1 VTVTRSE
8 GSGEPQ
14 GGAPADRY
22 DGLAAVPDGL
32 GPAVVTVGMFD
43 GVHRG
48 HRALLDRV
56 AVEAA
61 ARSLPAAAVT
71 FDRHP
76 LAVLRPGTEPPL
88 LTTLDRKVELL
99 GQAGITTV
107 LVLEFTR
114 ELSQVPAETFAAEVL
129 FDALA
134 ARAVVVG
141 ENFRFGHKAAGDPDL
156 LADLGRPRG
165 VEVVAVPLHADG
177 DQVVSSTRV
186 RAELAAG
193 DVAAA
198 AASLGRPYAVEGTVV
213 VGDRRGRPLL
223 GIPTAN
229 LAVPEGIA
237 LPADGVYAGHL
248 TDQAP
253 EGSGEPR
260 RGAPVDRKGSGE
272 PQGGAPVS
280 RGITRPAAISV
291 GTNPQF
297 GTERRVEA
305 HVLDF
310 DGDLYGHRVS
320 VDFTHHLR
328 GQAVFAGN
336 DELIA
341 QMHADIDQARRLLA
355 SPPGGKVQTGGFS
368 RPTP

>member
-1 VTVTRSE
+1 MSVRRPE

-14 GGAPADRY
+14 GGAPVDRY
-22 DGLAAVPDGL
+22 DGVAAL
-32 GPAVVTVGMFD
+32 PAEMAPTVATVGMFD

-56 AVEAA
+56 AAEAA
-61 ARSLPAAAVT
+61 ARGVPTAAVT

-76 LAVLRPGTEPPL
+76 LAVLRPGSEPPL
-88 LTTLDRKVELL
+88 LTTLDTKVALL
-99 GQAGITTV
+99 GQAGMQVV

-114 ELSQVPAETFAAEVL
+114 ELSEVGAETFADQVL
-129 FDALA
+129 FQGLA

-141 ENFRFGHKAAGDPDL
+141 ENFRFGHKAAGDPAL
-156 LADLGRPRG
+156 LASLGRPRG
-165 VEVVAVPLHADG
+165 IDVVAVPLHRDG

-186 RAELAAG
+186 RSELAAG

-198 AASLGRPYAVEGTVV
+198 AASLGRPYALEGEVV

-223 GIPTAN
+223 GIPTAH
-229 LAVPEGIA
+229 LEAPPGIA

-248 TDQAP
+248 TD
-253 EGSGEPR
+253 
-260 RGAPVDRKGSGE
+260 GADGT
-272 PQGGAPVS
+272 A
-280 RGITRPAAISV
+280 RPAAVSV
-291 GTNPQF
+291 GDNPQF

-310 DGDLYGHRVS
+310 DGDLYRHRVS
-320 VDFTHHLR
+320 VGFAHRLR
-328 GQAVFAGN
+328 GQATFAGV

-341 QMHADIDQARRLLA
+341 QIHADIAQTRRLLA
-355 SPPGGKVQTGGFS
+355 PPPGGAVRTGS
-368 RPTP
+368 

>member
-1 VTVTRSE
+1 M
-8 GSGEPQ
+8 
-14 GGAPADRY
+14 GG
-22 DGLAAVPDGL
+22 
-32 GPAVVTVGMFD
+32 AVVTVGMFD

-56 AVEAA
+56 AAEAA
-61 ARSLPAAAVT
+61 ARRVPAAAVT

-76 LAVLRPGTEPPL
+76 LAVLRPGSEPPL

-99 GQAGITTV
+99 GDAGMQVV

-114 ELSQVPAETFAAEVL
+114 ELSEVGAEAFATQVL
-129 FDALA
+129 FDGLA

-141 ENFRFGHKAAGDPDL
+141 ENFRFGHKAAGDPAL
-156 LADLGRPRG
+156 LAGLGRPRG
-165 VEVVAVPLHADG
+165 IEVVAVPLQTAG
-177 DQVVSSTRV
+177 DEVVSSTRV

-198 AASLGRPYAVEGTVV
+198 AASLGRPHAVEGVV
-213 VGDRRGRPLL
+213 VAGDGRGRPLL

-229 LAVPEGIA
+229 LDIAAGIA
-237 LPADGVYAGHL
+237 IPADGVYAGHL
-248 TDQAP
+248 TDAGP

-260 RGAPVDRKGSGE
+260 GGAPVDRGV
-272 PQGGAPVS
+272 A
-280 RGITRPAAISV
+280 RPAAISV

-297 GTERRVEA
+297 GTDRRVEA

-310 DGDLYGHRVS
+310 DDDLYGHRVS
-320 VDFTHHLR
+320 VSFAHHLR
-328 GQAVFAGN
+328 GQATFADL
-336 DELIA
+336 DELVA
-341 QMHADIDQARRLLA
+341 QIKADVDQTRRLLS
-355 SPPGGKVQTGGFS
+355 SPPGGTVRTGGSS

>member
-1 VTVTRSE
+1 MTQPDGSPPRS
-8 GSGEPQ
+8 P
-14 GGAPADRY
+14 GAPRRL
-22 DGLAAVPDGL
+22 DGLAALPADL
-32 GPAVVTVGMFD
+32 GGAVVTVGMFD

-56 AVEAA
+56 AAEAA
-61 ARSLPAAAVT
+61 ARRVPAAAVT

-76 LAVLRPGTEPPL
+76 LAVLRPGSEPPL

-99 GQAGITTV
+99 GDAGMQVV

-114 ELSQVPAETFAAEVL
+114 ELSEVGAEAFATQVL
-129 FDALA
+129 FDGLA

-141 ENFRFGHKAAGDPDL
+141 ENFRFGHKAAGDPAL
-156 LADLGRPRG
+156 LAGLGRPRG
-165 VEVVAVPLHADG
+165 IEVVAVPLQTAG
-177 DQVVSSTRV
+177 DEVVSSTRV

-198 AASLGRPYAVEGTVV
+198 AASLGRPHAVEGVV
-213 VGDRRGRPLL
+213 VAGDGRGRPLL

-229 LAVPEGIA
+229 LDIAAGIA
-237 LPADGVYAGHL
+237 IPADGVYAGHL
-248 TDQAP
+248 TDAGP
-253 EGSGEPR
+253 E
-260 RGAPVDRKGSGE
+260 GSGE
-272 PQGGAPVS
+272 PQGGAPVD
-280 RGITRPAAISV
+280 RGVARPAAISV

-297 GTERRVEA
+297 GTDRRVEA

-310 DGDLYGHRVS
+310 DDDLYGHRVS
-320 VDFTHHLR
+320 VSFAHHLR
-328 GQAVFAGN
+328 GQATFADL

-341 QMHADIDQARRLLA
+341 QIKADVDQTRRLLS
-355 SPPGGKVQTGGFS
+355 SPPGGTVRTGGSS

>member
-1 VTVTRSE
+1 VSGPPD
-8 GSGEPQ
+8 GSGPAA
-14 GGAPADRY
+14 GRGAGVRR
-22 DGLAAVPDGL
+22 LDGL
-32 GPAVVTVGMFD
+32 GALPAGLAGSVVTVGMFD

-56 AVEAA
+56 AAEAA
-61 ARSLPAAAVT
+61 ARGVAAAAVT

-76 LAVLRPGTEPPL
+76 LAVLRPGSEPPL

-99 GQAGITTV
+99 GQAGMAVV

-114 ELSQVPAETFAAEVL
+114 ELSEVGAEAFATRVL
-129 FDALA
+129 FDGLA

-156 LADLGRPRG
+156 LAALGRPRG
-165 VEVVAVPLHADG
+165 IEVIAVPLHADG
-177 DQVVSSTRV
+177 GQVVSSTRV

-198 AASLGRPYAVEGTVV
+198 AASLGRPYAVEGVV
-213 VGDRRGRPLL
+213 VAGDRRGGPLL
-223 GIPTAN
+223 GVPTAN
-229 LAVPEGIA
+229 LQVPAGIA

-248 TDQAP
+248 TDDA
-253 EGSGEPR
+253 E
-260 RGAPVDRKGSGE
+260 AV
-272 PQGGAPVS
+272 A
-280 RGITRPAAISV
+280 RPAAVSV

-297 GTERRVEA
+297 GTERRVES

-320 VDFTHHLR
+320 VGFAHRLR
-328 GQAVFAGN
+328 GQATFAGV
-336 DELIA
+336 DELAA
-341 QMHADIDQARRLLA
+341 QIQDDIDQARRLLT
-355 SPPGGKVQTGGFS
+355 SGQPS
-368 RPTP
+368 

>member
-1 VTVTRSE
+1 MTL
-8 GSGEPQ
+8 Q
-14 GGAPADRY
+14 RY
-22 DGLAAVPDGL
+22 DGLAAVPGGL

-56 AVEAA
+56 AAEAA

-99 GQAGITTV
+99 GQAGVTTV

-114 ELSQVPAETFAAEVL
+114 ELSQVPAEAFAAEVL

-237 LPADGVYAGHL
+237 IPADGVYAGHL

-253 EGSGEPR
+253 AGSGEP
-260 RGAPVDRKGSGE
+260 P
-272 PQGGAPVS
+272 GGAP
-280 RGITRPAAISV
+280 G
-291 GTNPQF
+291 
-297 GTERRVEA
+297 EREGS
-305 HVLDF
+305 
-310 DGDLYGHRVS
+310 GD
-320 VDFTHHLR
+320 
-328 GQAVFAGN
+328 
-336 DELIA
+336 
-341 QMHADIDQARRLLA
+341 
-355 SPPGGKVQTGGFS
+355 P
-368 RPTP
+368 